1 MQLVIDSNMLRSPE
15 LKTFLAKSTSNKA
28 IITDY
33 VAMEMYKGNP
43 LIACRHSMEIL
54 RRHQSQVV
62 ILKSTGKAVL
72 MSGRI
77 SGLRRRLIDQRQ
89 TTEFPNYVKAI
100 FHEPLDVSVEHQLN
114 EMGAIAA
121 LYFSKLCKDAEDFPT
136 IFTDISMNFA
146 AEDMESFKR
155 PTVYSSSTI
164 GKVLDLT
171 WELAAKMTG
180 THPNKPRPP
189 RQNEDLNTF
198 ILRYSLC
205 CVLLWIRWVKDGSQL
220 RVAPQRITNDLADVN
235 IATFATF
242 FDGAL
247 SNDKKLRALHS
258 ECRAILNLLGAA

>member
-1 MQLVIDSNMLRSPE
+1 
-15 LKTFLAKSTSNKA
+15 
-28 IITDY
+28 
-33 VAMEMYKGNP
+33 MEMYKGNP
-43 LIACRHSMEIL
+43 LIACRYSMEIL
-54 RRHQSQVV
+54 RRHQTQVI

-72 MSGRI
+72 MSGRV
-77 SGLRRRLIDQRQ
+77 SGLRRRLIDERQ
-89 TTEFPNYVKAI
+89 TTEFPKYVKAI

-121 LYFSKLCKDAEDFPT
+121 LHFSKLRQDAEDFPA
-136 IFTDISMNFA
+136 IFTEISMNFA
-146 AEDMESFKR
+146 TEDIDSFKR

-171 WELAAKMTG
+171 WELAANMTRR
-180 THPNKPRPP
+180 HPNKPRPP

-205 CVLLWIRWVKDGSQL
+205 CVLLWIRWVKDGRQL
-220 RVAPQRITNDLADVN
+220 RVAPQRITNDIADAN

-242 FDGAL
+242 FDGTL

-258 ECRAILNLLGAA
+258 ESRAILNLLGAA